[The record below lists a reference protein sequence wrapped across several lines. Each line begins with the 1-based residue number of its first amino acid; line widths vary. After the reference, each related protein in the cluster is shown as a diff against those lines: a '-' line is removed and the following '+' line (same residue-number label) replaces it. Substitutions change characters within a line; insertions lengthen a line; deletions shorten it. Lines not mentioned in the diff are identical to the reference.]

1 MFGVI
6 GPRGLGAFV
15 AVLVVVAACV
25 PLGVDPSV
33 PDPAPP
39 SASASASPSASA
51 PPSFIRPTPNPSPT
65 FVVYEVR
72 AGDTLTSIAR
82 QFGTTA
88 RSIAYWNRGR
98 YPSLDPDSSTYE
110 PDRIETG
117 WILQLIPTAV
127 VDEDELP
134 EPTPTPSPA
143 AGSSPP
149 AGAGSPP
156 TDPSG
161 DPS

>member
-1 MFGVI
+1 MSVVI
-6 GPRGLGAFV
+6 GPRGLV
-15 AVLVVVAACV
+15 ALVAILVVMAACV
-25 PLGVDPSV
+25 PMVAEPSL
-33 PDPAPP
+33 PDR
-39 SASASASPSASA
+39 ASPSASPSASA
-51 PPSFIRPTPNPSPT
+51 PPSFIRPTPDPSPT
-65 FVVYEVR
+65 FLVYEVQ

-88 RSIAYWNRGR
+88 RSIAFWNRAR

-134 EPTPTPSPA
+134 EPTPTPSPT
-143 AGSSPP
+143 AGSSRST
-149 AGAGSPP
+149 GAGSPP